1 MLFIQSISIGYY
13 KNMRFPQYANERERI
28 LFLPIELNPH
38 KFIGEEPPKDNMLD
52 CEVLVQYEGFW
63 QYPAQMHHNST
74 RFRQFGEEIFTEGS
88 RDSYKN
94 MRSMI
99 GHLRLS
105 KEDGAY
111 RVRFCDEGY
120 YSFSCPSRR
129 RGHNESYNEK
139 GSPFSYQDRLNET
152 AFVLKDGDYG
162 RIIFNNRY
170 VSTETGIWCYERG
183 VYNII
188 NCNKAAFREK
198 MFYRKKPD
206 FEYTNLL
213 TLR

>member
-13 KNMRFPQYANERERI
+13 KNMRFPQYANARERM

-99 GHLRLS
+99 EHLRLS

-170 VSTETGIWCYERG
+170 VNSETGIWCYERG

>member
-13 KNMRFPQYANERERI
+13 KNMRFPQYANERERM

-38 KFIGEEPPKDNMLD
+38 KFIGEEPTKDNMLD

-63 QYPAQMHHNST
+63 QYPAQMHHNFT

-94 MRSMI
+94 IRSMI
-99 GHLRLS
+99 EHLRLS
-105 KEDGAY
+105 REDDAY

-120 YSFSCPSRR
+120 YSFSAPSRR
-129 RGHNESYNEK
+129 RGHNEKKKKK

-170 VSTETGIWCYERG
+170 VNSETGIWCYERG
-183 VYNII
+183 VYNVI

>member
-28 LFLPIELNPH
+28 NFLPIEPNPLKFKGDQPLKEDMLN
-38 KFIGEEPPKDNMLD
+38 
-52 CEVLVQYEGFW
+52 CEVLVQHEGFW
-63 QYPAQMHHNST
+63 QYPAKIHHTST
-74 RFRQFGEEIFTEGS
+74 SYRQFGDEIFSEGS
-88 RDSYKN
+88 RDCHQNPHK
-94 MRSMI
+94 MI
-99 GHLRLS
+99 QYIRLL
-105 KEDGAY
+105 KEDDVY

-120 YSFSCPSRR
+120 YSFECPSQR

-139 GSPFSYQDRLNET
+139 GSPFSFQDRLNET

-162 RIIFNNRY
+162 RIIYNNRY

-188 NCNKAAFREK
+188 SCEKAAFREK

-206 FEYTNLL
+206 FEYTSML
-213 TLR
+213 TLK